1 MGKKDVLMWNEF
13 HIRTLNIHIWIRKS
27 GVMVVILPTNKKK
40 VIKHKMK
47 KKVLILGL
55 MSLVFA
61 DVHAVGNYWPL
72 DSLRARAVSNNK
84 SLLMEEQNKVAAHY
98 VHKSAKTNFL
108 PKVSATGA
116 YMYTSR
122 ELSLLSDDQK
132 HKLSNIGTGLSA
144 LVPDLA
150 PMSAH
155 LNSAGQGLVDALH
168 TDTRNAGVVAV
179 TLTQPLYMGGKIR
192 AYNKIT
198 EYAEQASGTMYDKTL
213 QDIIVEVDDAYWNL
227 VALHSKKKLA
237 EGYKTLVD
245 KLESDVEQLVK
256 EGMATKSDLLS
267 VKVKVNEAGVALIQV
282 NNGIELSR
290 MNLCRIC
297 GLDMDEPIEVE
308 DNIDNNTQTAEAIGN
323 GELVNQA
330 ADNLMQQAESN
341 RKELQALYLKNK
353 IYDEKIKLARAE
365 YLPKLALMGG
375 YLASNPSVF
384 NSFEHRFKGM
394 WNVGVTLNVPILTW
408 GDRSYKVKAAKAEA
422 CMHRYET
429 EEVREKIE
437 LQVNQ
442 CRQKLQE
449 SLERYQT
456 TVRSVDEAEENL
468 RYANHGMKEGVVT
481 LSNVMEAQTA
491 WLKAKSE
498 WVNAQVDVR
507 LANLY
512 LRKAIGAIDTHL

>member
-1 MGKKDVLMWNEF
+1 MAAAFVN
-13 HIRTLNIHIWIRKS
+13 
-27 GVMVVILPTNKKK
+27 
-40 VIKHKMK
+40 
-47 KKVLILGL
+47 
-55 MSLVFA
+55 A
-61 DVHAVGNYWPL
+61 HAIDNRWPL
-72 DSLRARAVSNNK
+72 DTLRARAVSNNK
-84 SLLMEEQNKVAAHY
+84 SLLMAEQNKVAAHY
-98 VHKSAKTNFL
+98 THKSATTNFL
-108 PKVSATGA
+108 PKVSGTVA

-122 ELSLLSDDQK
+122 ELSLLSDNQK
-132 HKLSNIGTGLSA
+132 QTLSNIGSGLSA
-144 LVPDLA
+144 MVPDLA
-150 PMSAH
+150 PLAPK
-155 LNSAGQGLVDALH
+155 LNAAGSGLVDALH
-168 TDTRNAGVVAV
+168 TDTRNAGVMAV
-179 TLTQPLYMGGKIR
+179 MLTQPIYMGGKIR

-198 EYAEQASGTMYDKTL
+198 EYAEQAAGTMYDKTL

-237 EGYKTLVD
+237 EGYKALVD

-267 VKVKVNEAGVALIQV
+267 VKVKVNEAGVTLIQV

-297 GLDMDEPIEVE
+297 GLDMNQPIEVE
-308 DNIDNNTQTAEAIGN
+308 DDMDDKAQSAEAIGN
-323 GELVNQA
+323 AGLADQT
-330 ADNLMQQAESN
+330 ADNLVQQAESN
-341 RKELQALYLKNK
+341 RKELQALNLKNK

-375 YLASNPSVF
+375 YMASNPSVF
-384 NSFEHRFKGM
+384 NSFEHRLKGM

-429 EEVREKIE
+429 EEVKEKIE

-442 CRQKLQE
+442 CLQKLQE

-456 TVRSVDEAEENL
+456 TLRSVDEAEENL
-468 RYANHGMKEGVVT
+468 RYANLGMKEGVVT

-512 LRKAIGAIDTHL
+512 LKKAIGSISTQI

>member
-1 MGKKDVLMWNEF
+1 MAGQK
-13 HIRTLNIHIWIRKS
+13 
-27 GVMVVILPTNKKK
+27 
-40 VIKHKMK
+40 
-47 KKVLILGL
+47 
-55 MSLVFA
+55 
-61 DVHAVGNYWPL
+61 
-72 DSLRARAVSNNK
+72 
-84 SLLMEEQNKVAAHY
+84 KVAAHY
-98 VHKSAKTNFL
+98 THKSATTNYL

-122 ELSLLSDDQK
+122 ELSLLSDEQK
-132 HKLSNIGTGLSA
+132 HTLSNIGTGLSA
-144 LVPDLA
+144 TVPNLT
-150 PMSAH
+150 PMSSTI
-155 LNSAGQGLVDALH
+155 NSVGQGVVDALH

-179 TLTQPLYMGGKIR
+179 TLTQPIYMGGKIR

-198 EYAEQASGTMYDKTL
+198 QYAEEAAGTLYDKEL

-227 VALHSKKKLA
+227 VALYSKKKLA
-237 EGYKTLVD
+237 EGYKALVD
-245 KLESDVEQLVK
+245 KLERDVEKLVK
-256 EGMATKSDLLS
+256 EGMATKADLLS
-267 VKVKVNEAGVALIQV
+267 VKVKVNEAGVTLIQV

-297 GLDMDEPIEVE
+297 GLDMNEAVEVE
-308 DNIDNNTQTAEAIGN
+308 DAIDEKSQSTAIMGQVEM
-323 GELVNQA
+323 VNSKT
-330 ADNLMQQAESN
+330 DNLVEQAEGN
-341 RKELQALYLKNK
+341 RKELQALGLQNK

-365 YLPKLALMGG
+365 YLPKVALMGG

-384 NSFEHRFKGM
+384 NSFERKMKGM

-408 GDRSYKVKAAKAEA
+408 GDRSYKVKTAKAEA
-422 CMHRYET
+422 LMHRFET
-429 EEVREKIE
+429 EEVKEKIE

-456 TVRSVDEAEENL
+456 TLRSVDEAEENL
-468 RYANHGMKEGVVT
+468 RYANLGMKEGVIT

-512 LRKAIGAIDTHL
+512 LRKAIGSIDTHI

>member
-1 MGKKDVLMWNEF
+1 
-13 HIRTLNIHIWIRKS
+13 
-27 GVMVVILPTNKKK
+27 
-40 VIKHKMK
+40 
-47 KKVLILGL
+47 
-55 MSLVFA
+55 MSLAFVNTYA
-61 DVHAVGNYWPL
+61 IGKCWQL

-84 SLLMEEQNKVAAHY
+84 TLLMAEQEKVAAHY
-98 VHKSAKTNFL
+98 AHKSATTNYL

-122 ELSLLSDDQK
+122 ELSLLSDEQK
-132 HKLSNIGTGLSA
+132 HTLSNIGTGIST
-144 LVPDLA
+144 LVPNLS
-150 PMSAH
+150 PMASQ
-155 LNSAGQGLVDALH
+155 LNSVGQGLVDALH
-168 TDTRNAGVVAV
+168 TDTRNAGVMAV
-179 TLTQPLYMGGKIR
+179 MLTQPIYMGGKIR

-198 EYAEQASGTMYDKTL
+198 EYAEQASGRMYDKTM

-227 VALHSKKKLA
+227 VALYSKRKLA
-237 EGYKTLVD
+237 QGYKALVD

-256 EGMATKSDLLS
+256 EGMATKADLLS
-267 VKVKVNEAGVALIQV
+267 VKVKVNEAGVTLIQV
-282 NNGIELSR
+282 DNGIELSR

-308 DNIDNNTQTAEAIGN
+308 DNIDDKTQVAVVTDE
-323 GELVNQA
+323 ESLMNQK
-330 ADNLMQQAESN
+330 ADNLVQQAKSN
-341 RKELQALYLKNK
+341 RNELKALDLKNK
-353 IYDEKIKLARAE
+353 IFNEKIKLARAE

-384 NSFEHRFKGM
+384 NSFERKMKGM

-429 EEVREKIE
+429 EEVKEKIE

-442 CRQKLQE
+442 CLQKLRE
-449 SLERYQT
+449 SKERYLT
-456 TVRSVDEAEENL
+456 TLRSVDEAEENL
-468 RYANHGMKEGVVT
+468 RYANLGMKEGVVT

-512 LRKAIGAIDTHL
+512 LKKAIGSINTHI

>member
-27 GVMVVILPTNKKK
+27 VAMVVILPTNKKK

-237 EGYKTLVD
+237 EGYKALVD

-256 EGMATKSDLLS
+256 EGMATKADLLS

-297 GLDMDEPIEVE
+297 GLDMNEPIEVE
-308 DNIDNNTQTAEAIGN
+308 DNIDNKAQTAEAIGN
-323 GELVNQA
+323 GELANRD
-330 ADNLMQQAESN
+330 ADNLVQQAESN
-341 RKELQALYLKNK
+341 RKELQALDLKNK
-353 IYDEKIKLARAE
+353 IYNEKIKLARAE

-375 YLASNPSVF
+375 YMASNPSVF

-512 LRKAIGAIDTHL
+512 LRKAIGVIDTHL

>member
-1 MGKKDVLMWNEF
+1 MAAAFVN
-13 HIRTLNIHIWIRKS
+13 
-27 GVMVVILPTNKKK
+27 
-40 VIKHKMK
+40 
-47 KKVLILGL
+47 
-55 MSLVFA
+55 A
-61 DVHAVGNYWPL
+61 HAIDNRWPL
-72 DSLRARAVSNNK
+72 DTLRARAVSNNK
-84 SLLMEEQNKVAAHY
+84 SLLMAEQNKVAAHY
-98 VHKSAKTNFL
+98 THKSATTNFL
-108 PKVSATGA
+108 PKVSGTVA

-122 ELSLLSDDQK
+122 ELSLLSDNQK
-132 HKLSNIGTGLSA
+132 QTLSNIGSGLSA
-144 LVPDLA
+144 MVPDLA
-150 PMSAH
+150 PLAPK
-155 LNSAGQGLVDALH
+155 LNAAGSGLVDALH
-168 TDTRNAGVVAV
+168 TDTRNAGVMAV
-179 TLTQPLYMGGKIR
+179 MLTQPIYMGGKIR

-198 EYAEQASGTMYDKTL
+198 EYAEQAAGTMYDKTL

-237 EGYKTLVD
+237 ESYKALVD

-267 VKVKVNEAGVALIQV
+267 VKVKVNEAGVTLIQV

-297 GLDMDEPIEVE
+297 GLDMNQPIEVE
-308 DNIDNNTQTAEAIGN
+308 DDIDHKAQSAEAIGN
-323 GELVNQA
+323 AGLADQT
-330 ADNLMQQAESN
+330 ADNLVQQAESN
-341 RKELQALYLKNK
+341 RKELQALNLKNK

-375 YLASNPSVF
+375 YMASNPSVF
-384 NSFEHRFKGM
+384 NSFEHRLKGM

-429 EEVREKIE
+429 EEVKEKIE

-442 CRQKLQE
+442 CLQKLQE

-456 TVRSVDEAEENL
+456 TLRSVDEAEENL
-468 RYANHGMKEGVVT
+468 RYANLGMKEGVVT

-512 LRKAIGAIDTHL
+512 LKKAIGSISTQI

>member
-1 MGKKDVLMWNEF
+1 
-13 HIRTLNIHIWIRKS
+13 
-27 GVMVVILPTNKKK
+27 
-40 VIKHKMK
+40 
-47 KKVLILGL
+47 
-55 MSLVFA
+55 
-61 DVHAVGNYWPL
+61 
-72 DSLRARAVSNNK
+72 
-84 SLLMEEQNKVAAHY
+84 
-98 VHKSAKTNFL
+98 
-108 PKVSATGA
+108 
-116 YMYTSR
+116 
-122 ELSLLSDDQK
+122 
-132 HKLSNIGTGLSA
+132 
-144 LVPDLA
+144 
-150 PMSAH
+150 
-155 LNSAGQGLVDALH
+155 
-168 TDTRNAGVVAV
+168 
-179 TLTQPLYMGGKIR
+179 MGGKIR

-237 EGYKTLVD
+237 EGYKALVD

-256 EGMATKSDLLS
+256 EGMATKADLLS

-297 GLDMDEPIEVE
+297 GLDMNEPIEVE
-308 DNIDNNTQTAEAIGN
+308 DNIDNKAQTAEAIGN
-323 GELVNQA
+323 GELANRD
-330 ADNLMQQAESN
+330 ADNLVQQAESN
-341 RKELQALYLKNK
+341 RKELQALDLKNK
-353 IYDEKIKLARAE
+353 IYNEKIKLARAE

-375 YLASNPSVF
+375 YMASNPSVF

>member
-1 MGKKDVLMWNEF
+1 
-13 HIRTLNIHIWIRKS
+13 
-27 GVMVVILPTNKKK
+27 
-40 VIKHKMK
+40 
-47 KKVLILGL
+47 
-55 MSLVFA
+55 MSLAFVNTYA
-61 DVHAVGNYWPL
+61 IGKCWQL

-84 SLLMEEQNKVAAHY
+84 TLLMAEQEKVAAHY
-98 VHKSAKTNFL
+98 AHKSATTNYL

-122 ELSLLSDDQK
+122 ELSLLSDEQK
-132 HKLSNIGTGLSA
+132 HTLSNIGTGIST
-144 LVPDLA
+144 LVPNLS
-150 PMSAH
+150 PMASQ
-155 LNSAGQGLVDALH
+155 LNSVGQGLVDALH
-168 TDTRNAGVVAV
+168 TDTRNAGVMAV
-179 TLTQPLYMGGKIR
+179 MLTQPIYMGGKIR

-198 EYAEQASGTMYDKTL
+198 EYAEQASGRMYDKTM

-227 VALHSKKKLA
+227 VALYSKRKLA
-237 EGYKTLVD
+237 QGYKALVD

-256 EGMATKSDLLS
+256 EGMATKADLLS
-267 VKVKVNEAGVALIQV
+267 VKVKVNEAGVTLIQV
-282 NNGIELSR
+282 DNGIELSR

-297 GLDMDEPIEVE
+297 GLDMDESIEVE
-308 DNIDNNTQTAEAIGN
+308 DNIDDKTQVAVVTDEEN
-323 GELVNQA
+323 LMNQK
-330 ADNLMQQAESN
+330 ADNLVQQAESN
-341 RKELQALYLKNK
+341 RNELKALDFKNK

-384 NSFEHRFKGM
+384 NSFERKMKGM
-394 WNVGVTLNVPILTW
+394 WNVGVTLNVPILKW

-429 EEVREKIE
+429 EEVKEKIE

-442 CRQKLQE
+442 CLQKLRE
-449 SLERYQT
+449 SKERYLT
-456 TVRSVDEAEENL
+456 TLRSVDEAEENL
-468 RYANHGMKEGVVT
+468 RYANLGMKEGVVT

-512 LRKAIGAIDTHL
+512 LKKAIGSINTHI

>member
-1 MGKKDVLMWNEF
+1 
-13 HIRTLNIHIWIRKS
+13 
-27 GVMVVILPTNKKK
+27 
-40 VIKHKMK
+40 
-47 KKVLILGL
+47 
-55 MSLVFA
+55 MSLA
-61 DVHAVGNYWPL
+61 LANAHAVGNYWPL

-84 SLLMEEQNKVAAHY
+84 SLLMAEQKKVAASY
-98 VHKSAKTNFL
+98 THKSAKTNYL

-122 ELSLLSDDQK
+122 EMSLLSDEQK
-132 HKLSNIGTGLSA
+132 HTLSNIGTGLSA
-144 LVPDLA
+144 MVPDLA
-150 PMSAH
+150 PMSSQ

-168 TDTRNAGVVAV
+168 TDTRNAGIVAV
-179 TLTQPLYMGGKIR
+179 TLTQPIYMGGKIR

-198 EYAEQASGTMYDKTL
+198 EYAEQASGTIYDKTL
-213 QDIIVEVDDAYWNL
+213 QDIIVDVDEAYWNL

-237 EGYKTLVD
+237 EGYKTLVE

-256 EGMATKSDLLS
+256 EGMATKADLLS
-267 VKVKVNEAGVALIQV
+267 VKVKVNEAGVTLIQV

-297 GLDMDEPIEVE
+297 GLDMDEPIDVE
-308 DNIDNNTQTAEAIGN
+308 DNMDNKTSIADFDDN
-323 GELVNQA
+323 VDMSNQS
-330 ADNLMQQAESN
+330 ADYMVQQAEGN
-341 RKELQALYLKNK
+341 RKELQALELQNK

-365 YLPKLALMGG
+365 YLPKVALMGG

-384 NSFEHRFKGM
+384 NSFERKMKGL
-394 WNVGVTLNVPILTW
+394 WNVGITLNVPILTW

-429 EEVREKIE
+429 EEVKEKIE

-449 SLERYQT
+449 SQERYQT
-456 TVRSVDEAEENL
+456 TLRSVDEAEENL
-468 RYANHGMKEGVVT
+468 RYAKHGMKEGVIT

-512 LRKAIGAIDTHL
+512 LKKAIGTINTHI

>member
-1 MGKKDVLMWNEF
+1 
-13 HIRTLNIHIWIRKS
+13 
-27 GVMVVILPTNKKK
+27 
-40 VIKHKMK
+40 
-47 KKVLILGL
+47 
-55 MSLVFA
+55 MSLA
-61 DVHAVGNYWPL
+61 LANAHAVGNYWPL

-84 SLLMEEQNKVAAHY
+84 SLLMAEQKKVAASY
-98 VHKSAKTNFL
+98 THKSAKTNYL

-122 ELSLLSDDQK
+122 EMSLLSDEQK
-132 HKLSNIGTGLSA
+132 HTLSNIGTGLSA
-144 LVPDLA
+144 MVPDLA
-150 PMSAH
+150 PMSSQ

-168 TDTRNAGVVAV
+168 TDTRNAGIVAV
-179 TLTQPLYMGGKIR
+179 TLTQPIYMGGKIR

-198 EYAEQASGTMYDKTL
+198 EYAEQASWTIYDKTL
-213 QDIIVEVDDAYWNL
+213 QDIIVDVDEAYWNL

-237 EGYKTLVD
+237 EGYKTLVE

-256 EGMATKSDLLS
+256 EGMATKADLLS
-267 VKVKVNEAGVALIQV
+267 VKVKVNEAGVTLIQV

-297 GLDMDEPIEVE
+297 GIDMDEPIDVE
-308 DNIDNNTQTAEAIGN
+308 DNMDNKTSIADFDDN
-323 GELVNQA
+323 VDMSNQS
-330 ADNLMQQAESN
+330 ADYMVQQAEGN
-341 RKELQALYLKNK
+341 RKELQALELQNK

-365 YLPKLALMGG
+365 YLPKVALMGG

-384 NSFEHRFKGM
+384 NSFERKMKGL
-394 WNVGVTLNVPILTW
+394 WNVGITLNVPILTW

-429 EEVREKIE
+429 EEVKEKIE

-449 SLERYQT
+449 SQERYQT
-456 TVRSVDEAEENL
+456 TLRSVDEAEENL
-468 RYANHGMKEGVVT
+468 RYANHGMKEGVIT

-512 LRKAIGAIDTHL
+512 LKKAIGTINTHI

>member
-1 MGKKDVLMWNEF
+1 MAAAFIN
-13 HIRTLNIHIWIRKS
+13 
-27 GVMVVILPTNKKK
+27 
-40 VIKHKMK
+40 
-47 KKVLILGL
+47 
-55 MSLVFA
+55 A
-61 DVHAVGNYWPL
+61 HAIDNRWPL
-72 DSLRARAVSNNK
+72 DTLRARAVSNNK
-84 SLLMEEQNKVAAHY
+84 SLLMAEQNKVAAHY
-98 VHKSAKTNFL
+98 THKSATTNFL
-108 PKVSATGA
+108 PKVSGTAA

-122 ELSLLSDDQK
+122 ELSLLSDNQK
-132 HKLSNIGTGLSA
+132 QTLSNIGTGLSA
-144 LVPDLA
+144 MVPDLA
-150 PMSAH
+150 PLAPK
-155 LNSAGQGLVDALH
+155 LNAAGSGLVDALH
-168 TDTRNAGVVAV
+168 TDTRNAGVMAV
-179 TLTQPLYMGGKIR
+179 MLTQPIYMGGKIR

-237 EGYKTLVD
+237 DGYKALVD

-267 VKVKVNEAGVALIQV
+267 VKVKVNEAGVTLIQV

-297 GLDMDEPIEVE
+297 GLDMNQPIEVE
-308 DNIDNNTQTAEAIGN
+308 DDIDHKAQSAEAIGN
-323 GELVNQA
+323 AGLADQA
-330 ADNLMQQAESN
+330 ADNLVQQAESN
-341 RKELQALYLKNK
+341 RKELQALNLKNK

-375 YLASNPSVF
+375 YMASNPSVF
-384 NSFEHRFKGM
+384 NSFEHRLKGM
-394 WNVGVTLNVPILTW
+394 WNIGVTLNVPILTW

-429 EEVREKIE
+429 EEIKEKIE

-442 CRQKLQE
+442 CLQKLQE

-456 TVRSVDEAEENL
+456 TLRSVDEAEENL
-468 RYANHGMKEGVVT
+468 RYANLGMKEGVVT

-512 LRKAIGAIDTHL
+512 LKKAIGSISTQK

>member
-1 MGKKDVLMWNEF
+1 
-13 HIRTLNIHIWIRKS
+13 
-27 GVMVVILPTNKKK
+27 
-40 VIKHKMK
+40 
-47 KKVLILGL
+47 
-55 MSLVFA
+55 MSLA
-61 DVHAVGNYWPL
+61 LANAHAVGNYWPL

-84 SLLMEEQNKVAAHY
+84 SLLMAEQKKVAASY
-98 VHKSAKTNFL
+98 THKSAKTNYL

-122 ELSLLSDDQK
+122 EMSLLSDEQK
-132 HKLSNIGTGLSA
+132 HTLSNIGTGLSA
-144 LVPDLA
+144 MVPDLA
-150 PMSAH
+150 PMSSQ

-168 TDTRNAGVVAV
+168 TDTRNAGIVAV
-179 TLTQPLYMGGKIR
+179 TLTQPIYMGGKIR

-198 EYAEQASGTMYDKTL
+198 EYAEQASGTIYDKTL
-213 QDIIVEVDDAYWNL
+213 QDIIVDVDEAYWNL

-237 EGYKTLVD
+237 EGYKTLVE

-256 EGMATKSDLLS
+256 EGMATKADLLS
-267 VKVKVNEAGVALIQV
+267 VKVKVNEAGVTLIQV

-297 GLDMDEPIEVE
+297 GIDMDEPIDVE
-308 DNIDNNTQTAEAIGN
+308 DNMDNKTSIADFDDN
-323 GELVNQA
+323 VDMSNQS
-330 ADNLMQQAESN
+330 ADYMVQQAEGN
-341 RKELQALYLKNK
+341 RKELQALELQNK

-365 YLPKLALMGG
+365 YLPKVALMGG

-384 NSFEHRFKGM
+384 NSFERKMKGL
-394 WNVGVTLNVPILTW
+394 WNVCITLNVPILTW

-429 EEVREKIE
+429 EEVKEKIE

-449 SLERYQT
+449 SQERYQT
-456 TVRSVDEAEENL
+456 TLRSVDEAEENL
-468 RYANHGMKEGVVT
+468 RYANHGIKEGVIT

-512 LRKAIGAIDTHL
+512 LKKAIGTINTHI

>member
-1 MGKKDVLMWNEF
+1 MAGQK
-13 HIRTLNIHIWIRKS
+13 
-27 GVMVVILPTNKKK
+27 
-40 VIKHKMK
+40 
-47 KKVLILGL
+47 
-55 MSLVFA
+55 
-61 DVHAVGNYWPL
+61 
-72 DSLRARAVSNNK
+72 
-84 SLLMEEQNKVAAHY
+84 KVAAHY
-98 VHKSAKTNFL
+98 THKSATTNYL

-122 ELSLLSDDQK
+122 ELSLLSDEQK
-132 HKLSNIGTGLSA
+132 HTLSNIGTGLSA
-144 LVPDLA
+144 AVPNLA
-150 PMSAH
+150 PMSSTI
-155 LNSAGQGLVDALH
+155 NSVGQGVVDALH

-179 TLTQPLYMGGKIR
+179 TLTQPIDMGGKIR
-192 AYNKIT
+192 AYNKMT
-198 EYAEQASGTMYDKTL
+198 QYAEEAAGTLYDKEL

-227 VALHSKKKLA
+227 VALYSKKKLA
-237 EGYKTLVD
+237 EGYKALVD
-245 KLESDVEQLVK
+245 KLERDVEKLVK
-256 EGMATKSDLLS
+256 EGMATKADLLS
-267 VKVKVNEAGVALIQV
+267 VKVKVNEAGVTLIQV

-297 GLDMDEPIEVE
+297 GLDMNEAVEVE
-308 DNIDNNTQTAEAIGN
+308 DAIDEKSQSTAIMGQVEM
-323 GELVNQA
+323 VNSKT
-330 ADNLMQQAESN
+330 DNLVEQAEGN
-341 RKELQALYLKNK
+341 RKELQALGLQNK

-365 YLPKLALMGG
+365 YLPKVALMGG

-384 NSFEHRFKGM
+384 NSFERKMKGM

-408 GDRSYKVKAAKAEA
+408 GDRSYKVKTAKAEA
-422 CMHRYET
+422 LMHRFET
-429 EEVREKIE
+429 EEVKEKIE

-456 TVRSVDEAEENL
+456 TLRSVDEAEENL
-468 RYANHGMKEGVVT
+468 RYANLGMKEGVIT

-512 LRKAIGAIDTHL
+512 LRKAIGSIDTHI

>member
-1 MGKKDVLMWNEF
+1 MAGQK
-13 HIRTLNIHIWIRKS
+13 
-27 GVMVVILPTNKKK
+27 
-40 VIKHKMK
+40 
-47 KKVLILGL
+47 
-55 MSLVFA
+55 
-61 DVHAVGNYWPL
+61 
-72 DSLRARAVSNNK
+72 
-84 SLLMEEQNKVAAHY
+84 KVAAHY
-98 VHKSAKTNFL
+98 THKSATTNYL

-122 ELSLLSDDQK
+122 ELSLLSDEQK
-132 HKLSNIGTGLSA
+132 HTLSNIGTGLSA
-144 LVPDLA
+144 AVPNLA
-150 PMSAH
+150 PMSSTI
-155 LNSAGQGLVDALH
+155 NSVGQGVVDALH

-179 TLTQPLYMGGKIR
+179 TLTQPIYMGGKIR

-198 EYAEQASGTMYDKTL
+198 QYAEEAAGTLYDKEL

-227 VALHSKKKLA
+227 VALYSKKKLA
-237 EGYKTLVD
+237 EGYKALVD
-245 KLESDVEQLVK
+245 KLERDVEKLVK
-256 EGMATKSDLLS
+256 EGMATKADLLS
-267 VKVKVNEAGVALIQV
+267 VKVKVNEAGVTLIQV

-297 GLDMDEPIEVE
+297 GLDMNEAVEVE
-308 DNIDNNTQTAEAIGN
+308 DAIDEKSQSTAIMGQVEM
-323 GELVNQA
+323 VNSKT
-330 ADNLMQQAESN
+330 DNLVEQAEDN
-341 RKELQALYLKNK
+341 RKELQALGLQNK

-365 YLPKLALMGG
+365 YLPKVALMGG

-384 NSFEHRFKGM
+384 NSFERKMKGM

-408 GDRSYKVKAAKAEA
+408 GDRSYKVKTAKAEA
-422 CMHRYET
+422 LMHRFET
-429 EEVREKIE
+429 EEVKEKIE

-456 TVRSVDEAEENL
+456 TLRSVDEAEENL
-468 RYANHGMKEGVVT
+468 RYANLGMKEGVIT

-512 LRKAIGAIDTHL
+512 LRKAIGSIDTHI